1 MLPFLISFRNII
13 SFPDDTNLTLTSID
27 LRIFGSKEK
36 FLSQEELKARK
47 DEESLFSE
55 LPELPTLLSSVAEV
69 IDNNHSD
76 ETMEGSSKKSRT
88 DK

>member
-1 MLPFLISFRNII
+1 MLPFLISFKNII

-36 FLSQEELKARK
+36 LLSQEELKARK

-55 LPELPTLLSSVAEV
+55 LPELPTLLSNVAEV
-69 IDNNHSD
+69 IDNHSD
-76 ETMEGSSKKSRT
+76 EIMEGSSKKSRT

>member
-27 LRIFGSKEK
+27 HRIFGSKEK
-36 FLSQEELKARK
+36 LLSQEELKARK

-55 LPELPTLLSSVAEV
+55 LPELPTLLSNVAEV

-76 ETMEGSSKKSRT
+76 EIMEGSSKKSRT